1 MNIQDYVKPELLI
14 LIPVMYLVGLA
25 IKKSEVKDKF
35 IPWILGAISIVL
47 SAIYTLATSDLS
59 TTANI
64 LMAVFTAITQGVLV
78 AGASVY
84 VNQLIVQTK
93 KDE

>member
-14 LIPVMYLVGLA
+14 LIPVMYLVGMA